1 MTRRICLIAMVV
13 LISCG
18 VASADFTYEQTSKIT
33 GGALMNMVKVMGAFS
48 KQMREPMRNT
58 VMVKGDRMA
67 IVSPQGTQIIDL
79 SAETMTEVNH
89 QKKQYSVITFAQWA
103 EAMRNLDSKIKD
115 ETGKEKGEITVRAKL
130 EQPGDTKVVNG
141 VNAKHAILKV
151 EFEGQND
158 KGEKGVFMT
167 MVSDMWMSPDIQG
180 YSEVRRFYEAM
191 AAKMNWSPSSGMI
204 SAMAPGSNKGM
215 AEMMKEMAKLEGV
228 PAFQVIKMVMGTPE
242 QAEAALKQQQAQ
254 QTSGQQQSNERN
266 VEVEKPNVGSALGK
280 IAGGRLGR
288 FGGFGRKKQ
297 EEQPQQAEQQNAPVT
312 AGQQEGAP
320 PSGYLMEMTS
330 ELTGFSQAAVDGSK
344 LAVPSGYKQVESE
357 SLKNMK
363 RR

>member
-1 MTRRICLIAMVV
+1 MIRRICLIAMVMV
-13 LISCG
+13 LACG

-33 GGALMNMVKVMGAFS
+33 GGAIMNMVKVMGAFS
-48 KQMREPMRNT
+48 KQMREPMRST
-58 VMVKGDRMA
+58 VTVKGDRMA
-67 IVSPQGTQIIDL
+67 MIGPQMTQIIDL

-103 EAMRNLDSKIKD
+103 EAMKNLDAKIKD
-115 ETGKEKGEITVRAKL
+115 EAGKEKGEITVRGKVQ
-130 EQPGDTKVVNG
+130 QPGDTKVVNG
-141 VNAKHAILKV
+141 VNAKHAILTI

-167 MVSDMWMSPDIQG
+167 MVSDMWMTPEIQG

-228 PAFQVIKMVMGTPE
+228 PAFQVVKMVMGTPE

-254 QTSGQQQSNERN
+254 QASSQQQSNA
-266 VEVEKPNVGSALGK
+266 EVEKPNVGGALGR

-297 EEQPQQAEQQNAPVT
+297 EEQPQQTEQQNAP
-312 AGQQEGAP
+312 AAQEGAP

-330 ELTGFSQAAVDGSK
+330 ELTGFSQAAVDGAK
-344 LAVPSGYKQVESE
+344 LEVPGGYKQVESDT
-357 SLKNMK
+357 LKNMK

>member
-1 MTRRICLIAMVV
+1 MSRRICLIAIVIV
-13 LISCG
+13 LSCG

-48 KQMREPMRNT
+48 KQMREPMRST
-58 VMVKGDRMA
+58 VVVKGDRMA
-67 IVSPQGTQIIDL
+67 MIGPQMTQIIDL

-89 QKKQYSVITFAQWA
+89 LKKQYSVITFAQWA
-103 EAMRNLDSKIKD
+103 EAMKNLDAKIKD
-115 ETGKEKGEITVRAKL
+115 ESGKEKGEITVRAKV

-167 MVSDMWMSPDIQG
+167 IVSDMWMSPDIQG

-228 PAFQVIKMVMGTPE
+228 PAYQVIKMVMGTPE

-254 QTSGQQQSNERN
+254 QASGQSSQQN
-266 VEVEKPNVGSALGK
+266 VEVEKPNVGGALGR

-297 EEQPQQAEQQNAPVT
+297 EEPQQAEQQNAPVT

-330 ELTGFSQAAVDGSK
+330 EMTGFSQAPVDGTK
-344 LAVPSGYKQVESE
+344 LAVPGGYKQVESE

>member
-1 MTRRICLIAMVV
+1 MRRICLIAVV
-13 LISCG
+13 ILLSCG
-18 VASADFTYEQTSKIT
+18 LASADFTYEQTSKIT

-48 KQMREPMRNT
+48 KQMREPMRST
-58 VMVKGDRMA
+58 IMVKGDRMA
-67 IVSPQGTQIIDL
+67 ITGPQMTQIIDL

-103 EAMRNLDSKIKD
+103 EAMRNLDAKIKD
-115 ETGKEKGEITVRAKL
+115 ENGKEKGEITVRAKV
-130 EQPGDTKVVNG
+130 EQPGDTKVING

-180 YSEVRRFYEAM
+180 YAEVRRFYEAM

-215 AEMMKEMAKLEGV
+215 AEMMKEMAKLDGV
-228 PAFQVIKMVMGTPE
+228 PAFQVVKMVMGTPE
-242 QAEAALKQQQAQ
+242 QAEAAMKQQQAQ
-254 QTSGQQQSNERN
+254 QSSGQQSSEQN
-266 VEVEKPNVGSALGK
+266 VQVEKPSVGGALGR

-297 EEQPQQAEQQNAPVT
+297 EEQPQQTEQQEQNAPVT
-312 AGQQEGAP
+312 AGQDGR

-330 ELTGFSQAAVDGSK
+330 ELTGFSQGAVDGSK
-344 LAVPSGYKQVESE
+344 LAVPAGYKQVDSE

>member
-1 MTRRICLIAMVV
+1 
-13 LISCG
+13 
-18 VASADFTYEQTSKIT
+18 
-33 GGALMNMVKVMGAFS
+33 
-48 KQMREPMRNT
+48 
-58 VMVKGDRMA
+58 
-67 IVSPQGTQIIDL
+67 
-79 SAETMTEVNH
+79 
-89 QKKQYSVITFAQWA
+89 
-103 EAMRNLDSKIKD
+103 
-115 ETGKEKGEITVRAKL
+115 
-130 EQPGDTKVVNG
+130 

-228 PAFQVIKMVMGTPE
+228 PAYQVIKMVMGTPE

-254 QTSGQQQSNERN
+254 QASGQSSQQN
-266 VEVEKPNVGSALGK
+266 VEVEKPNVGGALGR

-297 EEQPQQAEQQNAPVT
+297 EEPQQAEQQNAPVT

-330 ELTGFSQAAVDGSK
+330 EMTGFSQAPVDGTK
-344 LAVPSGYKQVESE
+344 LAVPGGYKQVEGE